1 MEYYLQIDKDSPT
14 NERMDDLSD
23 EELEE
28 LYYNSIEYEPE
39 LNDDEKV

>member
-1 MEYYLQIDKDSPT
+1 MDYYLQTDPSSPT

-28 LYYNSIEYEPE
+28 LYYDSIEYEPE